1 LLLLHGSSYDPLSP
15 HQNVASSRGSGRLD
29 IVDDDRV
36 ELSNLHRQV
45 LHTKS
50 RIGKHKVASA
60 AAALSDLN
68 DSTHC
73 VGHAVRISSGN
84 AMELAAG

>member
-1 LLLLHGSSYDPLSP
+1 M
-15 HQNVASSRGSGRLD
+15 ASSWGSGRLD